1 MKKLFAILL
10 CVMAFAF
17 SCALASAQTSSSLV
31 VDAASLTP
39 VNADAV
45 TGLALDPI
53 VKDRSNR
60 PCARIKLH
68 VNRMTPEEIR
78 EIEVRTIGGNVIV
91 MKQQPAQEG
100 NGLIIEL
107 TAKPE
112 TRFYLHHD
120 KLGDSNPVNIK
131 LEGNKEYRMEA
142 WSEQKL
148 PITIFCPKPGAEVYL
163 DGNYRG
169 QIGSDNHLTIPDVP
183 AGRHKLDVK
192 LGSDQHIQ
200 NIEVSSE
207 KVFFNAELRN
217 ASQLQGFVVFKVTP
231 ADALVEF
238 DGEPLFL
245 NSEGRAQ
252 KLVRYGTYT
261 YTVSAKDH
269 HTVTDEL
276 TVDSGQTVREVTLKM
291 SHGWINVDGTNVQ
304 GAYVYIDS
312 ELAGQAPL
320 KNFPLSSGSHS
331 IRVLKQM
338 YEAYEAKVTV
348 RDGETTQVTPVLKSD
363 AAEIT
368 LVADAGA
375 EIYVNGE
382 LKGTGSWK
390 GPMATG
396 DYLVECK
403 KKGYASS
410 TDAVTISRDMTTR
423 IIRLTSL
430 EPSRGILVISS
441 TPMEADVYIDGVHAG
456 KTPQYK
462 TDVPVGTRE
471 VKVMMDG
478 YETWKENVQ
487 VLENHAH
494 EMDIAL
500 KQLKGSALR
509 KAKQEQNVPEP
520 QPQES
525 PEPQVNIQEE
535 PAQEEPEVELITL
548 KQGEKTA
555 NSYIISQPGEYD
567 IPAVRGNTSQSV
579 GRVASAEV
587 LWESFGTSVAPSI
600 GDLVRDVTY
609 ADGRI
614 YFKTSD
620 NFREG
625 NAVIAALDESGAILW
640 SWHIWLTDQPAE
652 QAYGEAGFVMDR
664 NLGATSA
671 TPGDV
676 GALGL
681 LYQWGRKDPFMA
693 SASIDSDKLAVST
706 GTWPSAVESDY
717 TIGSIGYAIS
727 HPTTFISRN
736 EINGD
741 WQFTGTSSTDDTRW
755 KPDMKT
761 IYDPCPAGW
770 RLMDG
775 GKEGMLARGG
785 FVNTTFDY
793 DHWGMSQQVSPET
806 SAWYPATG
814 YRSDVDAALYSA
826 SRYGYYWSA
835 TPSDYNAYSLYF
847 SGNGSVNPAD
857 YYNRAYAFAVR
868 CQKDM

>member
-1 MKKLFAILL
+1 MGFVL
-10 CVMAFAF
+10 C
-17 SCALASAQTSSSLV
+17 CAMASAQTSSSLV
-31 VDAASLTP
+31 IDAASLTP

-78 EIEVRTIGGNVIV
+78 ELEVRAIGGNVIV

-148 PITIFCPKPGAEVYL
+148 PITIFCSKPGAEVYL
-163 DGNYRG
+163 DNSYRG
-169 QIGSDNHLTIPDVP
+169 QIGTDNHLTIPDVP
-183 AGRHKLDVK
+183 AGPHKLDVK

-238 DGEPLFL
+238 DGGPLFL

-252 KLVRYGTYT
+252 KLVKYGTYA

-269 HTVTDEL
+269 HTVTGEL
-276 TVDSGQTVREVTLKM
+276 TVDSGQTVRDVSLKM
-291 SHGWINVDGTNVQ
+291 SHGWINVEGANST

-320 KNFPLSSGSHS
+320 KNFPLAGGTHQ
-331 IRVLKQM
+331 IKVLKQM
-338 YEAYEAKVTV
+338 YEPFETSIKVLE
-348 RDGETTQVTPVLKSD
+348 GETLQVTPVLKSD

-375 EIYVNGE
+375 EIYINGE

-410 TDAVTISRDMTTR
+410 TDAVTISRDMTSR

-471 VKVMMDG
+471 VKLMMEG

-487 VLENHAH
+487 VIENHAH
-494 EMDIAL
+494 EMDIEL

-509 KAKQEQNVPEP
+509 KAKQEQMMPQP
-520 QPQES
+520 QPQEQ
-525 PEPQVNIQEE
+525 PQEDVQEELNEEVPQVEK
-535 PAQEEPEVELITL
+535 VTL
-548 KQGEKTA
+548 KYGEVSA
-555 NSYIISQPGEYD
+555 NSYIITKAGKYD
-567 IPAVRGNTSQSV
+567 IPAVIGNTNHSV
-579 GRVASAEV
+579 GRVDSVAV
-587 LWESFGTSVAPSI
+587 LWESFGTSVVPSI

-609 ADGRI
+609 SDGRI
-614 YFKTSD
+614 YFKTAD
-620 NFREG
+620 NFRKG
-625 NAVIAALDESGAILW
+625 NAVIAALDASGSILW
-640 SWHIWLTDQPAE
+640 SWHIWLTDMPQGQE
-652 QAYGEAGFVMDR
+652 YGGAGTVMDR

-681 LYQWGRKDPFMA
+681 MYQWGRKDPFMA

-717 TIGSIGYAIS
+717 TIGSIGYSIS
-727 HPTTFISRN
+727 HPTTFIIRN

-770 RLMDG
+770 RMMDG
-775 GKEGMLARGG
+775 GKEGMWAKGG

-835 TPSDYNAYSLYF
+835 TPSDYNVYSLYF

>member
-1 MKKLFAILL
+1 MKRLFAILL
-10 CVMAFAF
+10 CVMGFVLC
-17 SCALASAQTSSSLV
+17 CAIASAQSSSSLV
-31 VDAASLTP
+31 IDAASLTP

-78 EIEVRTIGGNVIV
+78 ELEVRAIGGNVIV

-148 PITIFCPKPGAEVYL
+148 PITIFCSKPGAEVYL
-163 DGNYRG
+163 DNSYRG
-169 QIGSDNHLTIPDVP
+169 QIGTDNHLTIPDVP
-183 AGRHKLDVK
+183 AGPHKLDVK

-238 DGEPLFL
+238 DGGPLFL

-252 KLVRYGTYT
+252 KLVKYGTYA

-269 HTVTDEL
+269 HTVRGEL
-276 TVDSGQTVREVTLKM
+276 TVDSGQTVREVSLKM
-291 SHGWINVDGTNVQ
+291 SHGWINVEGANST

-320 KNFPLSSGSHS
+320 KNFPLAGGTHQ
-331 IRVLKQM
+331 IKVLKQM
-338 YEAYEAKVTV
+338 YEPFETSVKVLE
-348 RDGETTQVTPVLKSD
+348 GETLQVTPVLKSA

-375 EIYVNGE
+375 EIYINGE

-410 TDAVTISRDMTTR
+410 TDAVTISRDMTSR

-471 VKVMMDG
+471 VKLMMEG

-494 EMDIAL
+494 EMDIEL

-509 KAKQEQNVPEP
+509 KAKQEQMMPQP
-520 QPQES
+520 QPQEQ
-525 PEPQVNIQEE
+525 PQEDVQEE
-535 PAQEEPEVELITL
+535 LNEEVPQEEKVI
-548 KQGEKTA
+548 
-555 NSYIISQPGEYD
+555 
-567 IPAVRGNTSQSV
+567 
-579 GRVASAEV
+579 
-587 LWESFGTSVAPSI
+587 
-600 GDLVRDVTY
+600 VTPT
-609 ADGRI
+609 G
-614 YFKTSD
+614 
-620 NFREG
+620 
-625 NAVIAALDESGAILW
+625 
-640 SWHIWLTDQPAE
+640 Q
-652 QAYGEAGFVMDR
+652 
-664 NLGATSA
+664 
-671 TPGDV
+671 
-676 GALGL
+676 
-681 LYQWGRKDPFMA
+681 RKP
-693 SASIDSDKLAVST
+693 
-706 GTWPSAVESDY
+706 
-717 TIGSIGYAIS
+717 
-727 HPTTFISRN
+727 
-736 EINGD
+736 
-741 WQFTGTSSTDDTRW
+741 
-755 KPDMKT
+755 
-761 IYDPCPAGW
+761 
-770 RLMDG
+770 
-775 GKEGMLARGG
+775 
-785 FVNTTFDY
+785 
-793 DHWGMSQQVSPET
+793 
-806 SAWYPATG
+806 
-814 YRSDVDAALYSA
+814 
-826 SRYGYYWSA
+826 
-835 TPSDYNAYSLYF
+835 
-847 SGNGSVNPAD
+847 
-857 YYNRAYAFAVR
+857 
-868 CQKDM
+868 

>member
-1 MKKLFAILL
+1 MKPPFAILL
-10 CVMAFAF
+10 CVVSFAL

-31 VDAASLTP
+31 LDAASLTP
-39 VNADAV
+39 VNVDAV

-68 VNRMTPEEIR
+68 INRMTPEEIS
-78 EIEVRTIGGNVIV
+78 EVEVRTIGGNVVV
-91 MKQQPAQEG
+91 MKQQMAIEG

-112 TRFYLHHD
+112 TKFYLHHG
-120 KLGDSNPVNIK
+120 KLGDSNLVNIA

-148 PITIFCPKPGAEVYL
+148 PITVFCSKPGASVYL

-169 QIGSDNHLTIPDVP
+169 QIANDNHLTIPEVS
-183 AGRHKLDVK
+183 AGRHKLEVK
-192 LGSDQHIQ
+192 SGSDQHIQ

-207 KVFFNAELRN
+207 KVFFNAELRD
-217 ASQLQGFVVFKVTP
+217 ASRLQGFVVFKVTP

-238 DGEPLFL
+238 DGEHLFL
-245 NSEGRAQ
+245 NAEGRTQ

-269 HTVTDEL
+269 DTVTGEVM
-276 TVDSGQTVREVTLKM
+276 VDSGQTVCEVALKM
-291 SHGWINVDGTNVQ
+291 SLGWINIDGNDAE

-320 KNFPLSSGSHS
+320 KNFSLSRGTHHVKV
-331 IRVLKQM
+331 IKPM
-338 YEAYEAKVTV
+338 CEPYETSVQV
-348 RDGETTQVTPVLKSD
+348 REGETVQVTPVFKSD

-375 EIYVNGE
+375 EIWVNGE

-390 GPMATG
+390 GPMSVG

-423 IIRLTSL
+423 IIRLNSL
-430 EPSRGILVISS
+430 ERSRGILVISS
-441 TPMEADVYIDGVHAG
+441 TPMEADVYIDGVHSG
-456 KTPQYK
+456 KTPQYM
-462 TDVPVGTRE
+462 TDVPVGLRE
-471 VKVMMDG
+471 VKVVLQG

-494 EMDIAL
+494 EMDIEL
-500 KQLKGSALR
+500 KLLKGSALR
-509 KAKQEQNVPEP
+509 KAKQEQKQMVSQPQEQPEP
-520 QPQES
+520 QRDIHE
-525 PEPQVNIQEE
+525 EPLQEE
-535 PAQEEPEVELITL
+535 IPEVELLTL
-548 KQGEKTA
+548 KPGEISA
-555 NSYIISQPGEYD
+555 NSYIISEVGEYD

-587 LWESFGTSVAPSI
+587 LWESFGMSVAPSI

-609 ADGRI
+609 SDGRI
-614 YFKTSD
+614 YFKTAD
-620 NFREG
+620 KFREG
-625 NAVIAALDESGAILW
+625 NAVIAALDASGTILW

-652 QAYGEAGFVMDR
+652 QAYADAGIMMDR

-681 LYQWGRKDPFMA
+681 LYQWGRKDPFLGSSSIEIEQPAA
-693 SASIDSDKLAVST
+693 STI
-706 GTWPSAVESDY
+706 TWPSGVESDY
-717 TIGSIGYAIS
+717 TTGAIGYSLS
-727 HPTTFISRN
+727 HPTTFIIRN
-736 EINGD
+736 EVNGD
-741 WQFTGTSSTDDTRW
+741 WHFTGTSSTDDSRW
-755 KPDMKT
+755 KSEKT

-770 RLMDG
+770 RVADG
-775 GKEGMLARGG
+775 GKDGIWAKAG
-785 FVNTTFDY
+785 FTDTTYDY
-793 DHWGMSQQVSPET
+793 DHWGMSQQVSPAI
-806 SAWYPATG
+806 SAWYPAAG
-814 YRSDVDAALYSA
+814 YRSDVNADLYSV

-835 TPSDYNAYSLYF
+835 TTSDYNAHSLYF
-847 SGNGSVNPAD
+847 SGNGSVNTAD

-868 CQKDM
+868 CVKQ

>member
-1 MKKLFAILL
+1 MGFVL
-10 CVMAFAF
+10 C
-17 SCALASAQTSSSLV
+17 CAMASAQTSSSLV
-31 VDAASLTP
+31 IDAASLTP

-78 EIEVRTIGGNVIV
+78 ELEVRAIGGNVIV

-148 PITIFCPKPGAEVYL
+148 PITIFCSKPGAEVYL
-163 DGNYRG
+163 DNSYRG
-169 QIGSDNHLTIPDVP
+169 QIGTDNHLTIPDVP
-183 AGRHKLDVK
+183 AGPHKLDVK

-238 DGEPLFL
+238 DGGPLFL

-252 KLVRYGTYT
+252 KLVKYGTYA

-269 HTVTDEL
+269 HTVTGEL
-276 TVDSGQTVREVTLKM
+276 TVDSGQTVRDVSLKM
-291 SHGWINVDGTNVQ
+291 SHGWINVEGANST

-320 KNFPLSSGSHS
+320 KNFPLAGGTHQ
-331 IRVLKQM
+331 IKVLKQM
-338 YEAYEAKVTV
+338 YEPFETSIKVLE
-348 RDGETTQVTPVLKSD
+348 GETLQVTPVLKSD

-375 EIYVNGE
+375 EIYINGE

-410 TDAVTISRDMTTR
+410 TDAVTISRDMTSR

-471 VKVMMDG
+471 VKLMMEG

-494 EMDIAL
+494 EMDIEL

-509 KAKQEQNVPEP
+509 KAKQEQMMPQP
-520 QPQES
+520 QPQEQ
-525 PEPQVNIQEE
+525 PQEDVQEELNEEVPQVEK
-535 PAQEEPEVELITL
+535 VTL
-548 KQGEKTA
+548 KYGEVSA
-555 NSYIISQPGEYD
+555 NSYIITKAGKYD
-567 IPAVRGNTSQSV
+567 IPAVIGNTNHSV
-579 GRVASAEV
+579 GRVDSVAV
-587 LWESFGTSVAPSI
+587 LWESFGTSVVPSI

-609 ADGRI
+609 SDGRI
-614 YFKTSD
+614 YFKTAD
-620 NFREG
+620 NFRKG
-625 NAVIAALDESGAILW
+625 NAVIAALDASGSILW
-640 SWHIWLTDQPAE
+640 SWHIWLTDMPQGQE
-652 QAYGEAGFVMDR
+652 YGGAGTVMDR

-681 LYQWGRKDPFMA
+681 MYQWGRKDPFMA

-717 TIGSIGYAIS
+717 TIGSIGYSIS
-727 HPTTFISRN
+727 HPTTFIIRN

-770 RLMDG
+770 RMMDG
-775 GKEGMLARGG
+775 GKEGMWAKGG

-835 TPSDYNAYSLYF
+835 TPSDYNVYSLYF

>member
-1 MKKLFAILL
+1 ML

-17 SCALASAQTSSSLV
+17 SCALASAQSSSSLV
-31 VDAASLTP
+31 LDAASLTA

-68 VNRMTPEEIR
+68 INRMTPEEIR
-78 EIEVRTIGGNVIV
+78 ELEVRTIGGNVII
-91 MKQQPAQEG
+91 MKQQLAQEG
-100 NGLIIEL
+100 NGLIVEL

-120 KLGDSNPVNIK
+120 KLGDSNPVNIS

-148 PITIFCPKPGAEVYL
+148 PITVFCPKPGAEVYL
-163 DGNYRG
+163 DGSYRG
-169 QIGSDNHLTIPDVP
+169 HIASDNHLTVPDVS
-183 AGRHKLDVK
+183 AGSHKLEVK
-192 LGSDQHIQ
+192 YGSDQYIQ

-207 KVFFNAELRN
+207 KVFFNAELRD
-217 ASQLQGFVVFKVTP
+217 ASRLQGFVVFKVTP

-252 KLVRYGTYT
+252 KLVRYGTYA

-269 HTVTDEL
+269 HAITGEL
-276 TVDSGQTVREVTLKM
+276 TVDSGQTVREVALKM
-291 SHGWINVDGTNVQ
+291 SHGWLSIDGAGAE
-304 GAYVYIDS
+304 GAYIYIDS
-312 ELAGQAPL
+312 ELAGQVPL
-320 KNFPLSSGSHS
+320 KNYPLSSGSHN

-338 YEAYEAKVTV
+338 YEAYETKVTV

-396 DYLVECK
+396 DYLVECR

-410 TDAVTISRDMTTR
+410 TDAVTISRDMTSR

-430 EPSRGILVISS
+430 DPSRGILVISS
-441 TPMEADVYIDGVHAG
+441 TPMEADVYIDGVHSG

-487 VLENHAH
+487 VLEDHAH
-494 EMDIAL
+494 EMDITL
-500 KQLKGSALR
+500 KPLKGSALR
-509 KAKQEQNVPEP
+509 KAKQEQNLP
-520 QPQES
+520 QPQEQ
-525 PEPQVNIQEE
+525 PEPLVNIPEE
-535 PAQEEPEVELITL
+535 PVPAEPEVELLTL
-548 KQGEKTA
+548 KQGERTA

-579 GRVASAEV
+579 GRVTSAEV
-587 LWESFGTSVAPSI
+587 IWESFGTTVAPSI
-600 GDLVRDVTY
+600 GDLVRDVTFE
-609 ADGRI
+609 DGRI
-614 YFKTSD
+614 YFKTAAQ
-620 NFREG
+620 FREG
-625 NAVIAALDESGAILW
+625 NAVIAAFDESGIVLW

-652 QAYGEAGFVMDR
+652 QAYSDAGIMMDR

-681 LYQWGRKDPFMA
+681 MYQWGRKDPFLG
-693 SASIDSDKLAVST
+693 SASVENDTPVAST
-706 GTWPSAVESDY
+706 IVWPSGVESDY
-717 TIGSIGYAIS
+717 TTGAIGYSIS
-727 HPTTFISRN
+727 HPTTFIIRN

-741 WQFTGTSSTDDTRW
+741 WQFTGTSSTDDSRW
-755 KPDMKT
+755 KTEKT

-770 RLMDG
+770 RVADG
-775 GKEGMLARGG
+775 GKEGIWEQAG
-785 FVNTTFDY
+785 FAATTYDY
-793 DHWGMSQQVSPET
+793 DHWGMSQQVSPGI

-814 YRSDVDAALYSA
+814 YRGDVDATLYSV

-835 TPSDYNAYSLYF
+835 TPSEYNAHSLYF
-847 SGNGSVNPAD
+847 SGNGSVNTAD

-868 CQKDM
+868 CMKE

>member
-1 MKKLFAILL
+1 MNKSFAILL
-10 CVMAFAF
+10 CAIAFAL
-17 SCALASAQTSSSLV
+17 SCAVSSAQSSTSLV
-31 VDAASLTP
+31 LDAASLTP

-45 TGLALDPI
+45 TGLAIDPI

-68 VNRMTPEEIR
+68 INRMTPEEIH
-78 EIEVRTIGGNVIV
+78 ELEVRAIGGNVIV
-91 MKQQPAQEG
+91 MKQQPAREG
-100 NGLIIEL
+100 NGLIVEL

-120 KLGDSNPVNIK
+120 KLGDSNPVNLS

-142 WSEQKL
+142 WSGQKL

-163 DGNYRG
+163 DGSYRG
-169 QIGSDNHLTIPDVP
+169 QIANDNHLTIPDVP
-183 AGRHKLDVK
+183 AGRHKLEVK
-192 LGSDQHIQ
+192 LGPDQHIQ
-200 NIEVSSE
+200 NIEVTSE
-207 KVFFNAELRN
+207 KVFFNAELRD
-217 ASQLQGFVVFKVTP
+217 ASRLQGFVVFKVTP
-231 ADALVEF
+231 ADALVEL

-245 NSEGRAQ
+245 NSEGRTQ
-252 KLVRYGTYT
+252 KLVRYGTYA

-269 HTVTDEL
+269 HTVTGEL
-276 TVDSGQTVREVTLKM
+276 TVDSGQTVREVSLKI
-291 SHGWINVDGTNVQ
+291 SHGWVSIDGENAE

-320 KNFPLSSGSHS
+320 NDFPLSGGSHS

-338 YEAYEAKVTV
+338 YETYETTV
-348 RDGETTQVTPVLKSD
+348 NIRDGETARVTPVLKSD

-375 EIYVNGE
+375 EIWVNGE

-396 DYLVECK
+396 DYLVECR
-403 KKGYASS
+403 KKGYAPS
-410 TDAVTISRDMTTR
+410 TDAVTISRDMPTR
-423 IIRLTSL
+423 IIRLTVL
-430 EPSRGILVISS
+430 EPSCGILVISS
-441 TPMEADVYIDGVHAG
+441 IPMEADVYIDGVHAG

-471 VKVMMDG
+471 VKLMMDG
-478 YETWKENVQ
+478 YEIWKENVQ
-487 VLENHAH
+487 VLENQAH
-494 EMDIAL
+494 EMDITL

-509 KAKQEQNVPEP
+509 EAKQDPE
-520 QPQES
+520 
-525 PEPQVNIQEE
+525 
-535 PAQEEPEVELITL
+535 LLTL
-548 KQGEKTA
+548 KQGERTA
-555 NSYIISQPGEYD
+555 NCYVITQPGVYD
-567 IPAVRGNTSQSV
+567 IPAVRGNTSRSV

-587 LWESFGTSVAPSI
+587 LWESFGTSAAPSA

-609 ADGRI
+609 QDGRI

-620 NFREG
+620 KFREG
-625 NAVIAALDESGAILW
+625 NAVIAALDEAGTILW
-640 SWHIWLTDQPAE
+640 SWHIWLTDQPEE

-676 GALGL
+676 EALGL
-681 LYQWGRKDPFMA
+681 LYQWGRKDPFLG
-693 SASIDSDKLAVST
+693 SASVDSDKPAAST
-706 GTWPSAVESDY
+706 LVWPSGVESDY
-717 TIGSIGYAIS
+717 TTGSIGYSLS
-727 HPTTFISRN
+727 HPTTFILRN

-741 WQFTGTSSTDDTRW
+741 WQFTGTSSVDDSRW
-755 KPDMKT
+755 KDGKT

-770 RLMDG
+770 RVADG
-775 GKEGMLARGG
+775 GKEGIWEQAG
-785 FVNTTFDY
+785 FTDTTYDY
-793 DHWGMSQQVSPET
+793 DHWGMSQMVSPEIM
-806 SAWYPATG
+806 AWYPATG
-814 YRSDVDAALYSA
+814 YRSDVDAALYSV

-847 SGNGSVNPAD
+847 SGNGSVNTAD